1 MRVHFKFT
9 KQETDTDHCTLFLIG
24 MASLVYIYTRVMSG
38 CLFARTLTLKLISL
52 SLQQVTQFTNNTTK
66 ATSAVRDTSKN
77 MQSDTDNVSNVLPPE
92 MRRKHKIF

>member
-1 MRVHFKFT
+1 MRPHFTFT
-9 KQETDTDHCTLFLIG
+9 TQETDTAHYALFLLG
-24 MASLVYIYTRVMSG
+24 VASLVYIYTRVMSG

-66 ATSAVRDTSKN
+66 ATSAVSDTSKN

-92 MRRKHKIF
+92 MRRTHKIC